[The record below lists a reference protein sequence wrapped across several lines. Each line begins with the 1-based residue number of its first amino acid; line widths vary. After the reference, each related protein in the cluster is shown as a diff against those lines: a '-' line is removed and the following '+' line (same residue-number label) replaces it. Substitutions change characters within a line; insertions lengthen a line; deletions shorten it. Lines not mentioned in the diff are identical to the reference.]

1 MGINFIVGKEIGMPP
16 SCFTNR
22 MNSVLF
28 DSLRVIA
35 IVLLIKILPNKII
48 KFACHKSIRITV
60 LGY

>member
-1 MGINFIVGKEIGMPP
+1 MPP
-16 SCFTNR
+16 CCFTNR

-35 IVLLIKILPNKII
+35 IVLLTKILPNKII

-60 LGY
+60 KDIDNIS

>member
-1 MGINFIVGKEIGMPP
+1 MPP
-16 SCFTNR
+16 SCFTSR
-22 MNSVLF
+22 IKSELF

-35 IVLLIKILPNKII
+35 KVLLIRVLPNKII